1 MTGVLLWISLNIDLT
16 QSKIWALCFS
26 FFVPLLS
33 QRLLI
38 TWSWWTVTLRVTS
51 QIKQRLVRRFDVD
64 RRKSWTKQS
73 EVNVRARNATSL
85 SARETLNLFLKTC
98 RKRWKRQAR
107 FVCTYGSVA
116 VTFCRTFH
124 QGHVFPRFFS
134 EVTFPRLFANVTFS
148 RAIFLLRI
156 FSPPFLLFPVFY
168 QVHDVST
175 NKTLSRSCSL
185 PLFRPLLWSIR
196 RSVLSLAVRLLCLRL
211 GFP

>member
-85 SARETLNLFLKTC
+85 SARETLNLQETLEETYPIC
-98 RKRWKRQAR
+98 VHLWKRSSHLLPHFSPRSR
-107 FVCTYGSVA
+107 FSA
-116 VTFCRTFH
+116 LFRWSHFPAPFC
-124 QGHVFPRFFS
+124 
-134 EVTFPRLFANVTFS
+134 ECEFS

-156 FSPPFLLFPVFY
+156 VFPPFLLFPVFY

-175 NKTLSRSCSL
+175 NKTLSRSYSL

>member
-64 RRKSWTKQS
+64 KRKSWTKQS

-85 SARETLNLFLKTC
+85 SARETLRICSKNLQETLE
-98 RKRWKRQAR
+98 AR
-107 FVCTYGSVA
+107 YVCTYGSVA

-124 QGHVFPRFFS
+124 QSHIFPRY
-134 EVTFPRLFANVTFS
+134 FPVADCFPALST
-148 RAIFLLRI
+148 
-156 FSPPFLLFPVFY
+156 FPVFY

-175 NKTLSRSCSL
+175 NKTLSRCCSL

>member
-85 SARETLNLFLKTC
+85 SAGKHWICSKNLQETLEETSPICVHFWKRSSHLLPHFSPRSRFPALFLWSFISRAFSRMSHFPALFSC
-98 RKRWKRQAR
+98 CG
-107 FVCTYGSVA
+107 F
-116 VTFCRTFH
+116 
-124 QGHVFPRFFS
+124 FPRPFYFFPYF
-134 EVTFPRLFANVTFS
+134 TRYMMFQLTK
-148 RAIFLLRI
+148 
-156 FSPPFLLFPVFY
+156 LFPVL
-168 QVHDVST
+168 VPC
-175 NKTLSRSCSL
+175 R
-185 PLFRPLLWSIR
+185 
-196 RSVLSLAVRLLCLRL
+196 CL
-211 GFP
+211 GHCYGA

>member
-1 MTGVLLWISLNIDLT
+1 MLIEERAEQNNLRWERESEECNKFKREGNI
-16 QSKIWALCFS
+16 
-26 FFVPLLS
+26 
-33 QRLLI
+33 
-38 TWSWWTVTLRVTS
+38 
-51 QIKQRLVRRFDVD
+51 
-64 RRKSWTKQS
+64 KS
-73 EVNVRARNATSL
+73 V
-85 SARETLNLFLKTC
+85 LKTC
-98 RKRWKRQAR
+98 RKCWKRQAR
-107 FVCTYGSVA
+107 YVCTYGSVA

-124 QGHVFPRFFS
+124 QGHVFPRFFF

-156 FSPPFLLFPVFY
+156 VFPPFLLFPVFY

-175 NKTLSRSCSL
+175 NKTLSRCCSL

>member
-85 SARETLNLFLKTC
+85 SARETLNLQETLEETC
-98 RKRWKRQAR
+98 PICVHLWKRSSHLLPHFSPRSR
-107 FVCTYGSVA
+107 F
-116 VTFCRTFH
+116 
-124 QGHVFPRFFS
+124 QRFFS

-148 RAIFLLRI
+148 RAILPVADF
-156 FSPPFLLFPVFY
+156 FP
-168 QVHDVST
+168 
-175 NKTLSRSCSL
+175 TLSTFSRIL
-185 PLFRPLLWSIR
+185 PGTWCFN
-196 RSVLSLAVRLLCLRL
+196 
-211 GFP
+211 